1 MISKKNL
8 TVIIVSFFSD
18 EVIFD
23 CISSIDKEIE
33 IIVIENSR
41 NFKLKNELE
50 KKFKNVRCFIYENK
64 GMGAGNNFGISK
76 INSDF
81 AFILNPDVILEKDT
95 IHKIIEQSKKI
106 ESFSILA
113 PIHANIKY
121 PNYKIRSQ
129 NLEKESFDLINV
141 DSVDGF
147 SMLLN
152 LNRISKILNI
162 NNSKFFDEN
171 FFMYLENDDLCKRL
185 RDKNENIF
193 VIKSSKINH
202 LGAKGVNSNFKD
214 EVELSR
220 NWHWCWSKFYF
231 KKKHFGILNA
241 LMHESLSAF
250 ISSIKFF
257 IYLLI
262 FNNFKRKI
270 YLNRVKGF
278 LNSLFL
284 KPSSYRPKIKINDQ
298 ENQLN

>member
-23 CISSIDKEIE
+23 CISSIDEEIE

-41 NFKLKNELE
+41 NFKLKDELE
-50 KKFKNVRCFIYENK
+50 KKFKNVKCFIHENK

-106 ESFSILA
+106 DSFSILT
-113 PIHANIKY
+113 PIHDNIKY

-162 NNSKFFDEN
+162 NDSKFVFK
-171 FFMYLENDDLCKRL
+171 CRRICQS
-185 RDKNENIF
+185 RDRPCNY
-193 VIKSSKINH
+193 VCRRH
-202 LGAKGVNSNFKD
+202 
-214 EVELSR
+214 R
-220 NWHWCWSKFYF
+220 
-231 KKKHFGILNA
+231 
-241 LMHESLSAF
+241 
-250 ISSIKFF
+250 
-257 IYLLI
+257 
-262 FNNFKRKI
+262 
-270 YLNRVKGF
+270 
-278 LNSLFL
+278 
-284 KPSSYRPKIKINDQ
+284 SSYRDTDQ
-298 ENQLN
+298 KNQFKQRRLYL